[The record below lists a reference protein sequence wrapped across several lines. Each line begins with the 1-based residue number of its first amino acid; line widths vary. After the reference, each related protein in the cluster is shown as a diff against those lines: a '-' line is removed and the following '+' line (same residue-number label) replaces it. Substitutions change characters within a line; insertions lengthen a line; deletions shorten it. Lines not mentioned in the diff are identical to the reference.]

1 MTAWQRWYQS
11 TVILIDRNIRRFRKQ
26 TCGQLLRNILLN
38 SRLYIP
44 GWQCAGMHSLH
55 TCPSLHETGKL
66 KKNSG
71 MIWPMQSPELN
82 LIQKVW
88 RTITLNLQSD
98 TEVIMTRRVDRRS
111 LQNSIWRSPPVGY
124 IRNLYA
130 SIPRRL
136 RTVIVSKGIP
146 NKCWPVEV

>member
-1 MTAWQRWYQS
+1 MWPVVEKHFAEQPFIYSRMTM
-11 TVILIDRNIRRFRKQ
+11 RRHAQFAHMSKFTRDWK
-26 TCGQLLRNILLN
+26 I
-38 SRLYIP
+38 
-44 GWQCAGMHSLH
+44 
-55 TCPSLHETGKL
+55 

-71 MIWPMQSPELN
+71 MIWPMHSPELN

-136 RTVIVSKGIP
+136 RTVIVSKGFP
-146 NKCWPVEV
+146 NKC